1 MTEEEARNQLMD
13 YLYDEME
20 PEQKKEFEKVLEQSS
35 GLKKELA
42 ELTSTRELIQSAP
55 SEVPPHNMLMMMPGT
70 ESDKEESEPAEKVN
84 GIGSSFFSRFPAA
97 ATVLSAAA
105 SLLIIL
111 IGAALTD
118 LNMGQDKDG
127 FYLAFGER
135 FETQQEES
143 FTREEVY
150 DLMEQMQQQN
160 SALMATMVEELQRRQ
175 EEQLTQAVGVM
186 ADYVEE
192 QRQEDLRLISRSLV
206 QLQENT
212 YNRFRQTDETLGDL
226 IYAISYQ
233 QNQPT
238 E

>member
-20 PEQKKEFEKVLEQSS
+20 PDQKKEFKKMLEQSPE
-35 GLKKELA
+35 LKKELN
-42 ELTSTRELIQSAP
+42 ELKSTRDLIQSAP
-55 SEVPPHNMLMMMPGT
+55 SEVPSHNILMMMPVS
-70 ESDKEESEPAEKVN
+70 ESEKQESEPGGKVN
-84 GIGSSFFSRFPAA
+84 GLRSSFFSRFPAA
-97 ATVLSAAA
+97 ATILTAAA
-105 SLLIIL
+105 SLLFIL

-118 LNMGQDKDG
+118 LNMGQGEDG
-127 FYLAFGER
+127 FYLGFGER
-135 FETQQEES
+135 TERQLEES

-150 DLMEQMQQQN
+150 ELMEQMQQQN